1 MPATDKTEKAT
12 PKRRQEV
19 RSQGQVARS
28 IEISTAVALLIGWL
42 VMRVFGER
50 TMEGLRD
57 GLAFSFQNINQPEM
71 TETAV
76 RSLAVQSSFLFGKI
90 MLPIAAALM
99 LAGLAASVLQVGFHI
114 TPKAIT
120 PKLSKINPLTGVQ
133 RMFTIRSLGELLKS
147 LLKLFI
153 VGFLCWKVISD
164 HLIALMQLTGGDFR
178 PGMAAIGA
186 VAMELLLKVGLAYVV
201 LAIADYA
208 FQRWQFEKSIKM
220 TKQEIKEEARSQE
233 LAPELRSRIRQV
245 QRTLARKRMMQ
256 RVPQADVVITN
267 PTHLAVAL
275 QYDASKMA
283 APKVIAK
290 GQRLVAEQIKEIARA
305 NGVPL
310 VENKPLAQALYRA
323 VGVDQEI
330 PRELYKATAEVLAFI
345 YRLKQ
350 QAGKNVAGL
359 ASGQFSLSAKALGVA
374 S

>member
-208 FQRWQFEKSIKM
+208 FQRWQFEKGIKM